1 MFEIGPSLQEARTR
15 RGLSQA
21 DVQKAIRIR
30 ERYLTAL
37 EEEKWALLPGEAYTK
52 GFLRTYAEFLGLNG
66 NLYID
71 EYNSRYA
78 HREDEPFVPEPIG
91 KVSTRSVGL
100 LRPLGAIAAI
110 VAVVAAVA
118 AWQLRSPGSPPREL
132 ADRGHGGH
140 DNVQRRPPRPPSPPP
155 SRRRSRRRP
164 RRRPRRSPP
173 SPVLRQAVLSAT
185 RGRVWLEVRA
195 GNATGKV
202 LFEGILEQ
210 GKTLPVSLT
219 SPVWFRVGA
228 PWNLDVRANGHVLP
242 GLPAQPR
249 NMLLSQHGLSP
260 AA

>member
-1 MFEIGPSLQEARTR
+1 VFEIGPSLQEARTR

-37 EEEKWALLPGEAYTK
+37 EEEKWELLPGEAYTK

-78 HREDEPFVPEPIG
+78 HHEEEPFVPEPVAR
-91 KVSTRSVGL
+91 VSTQSVGL
-100 LRPLGAIAAI
+100 LRPLAAIVAI

-118 AWQLRSPGSPPREL
+118 AWQLRSSPNTP
-132 ADRGHGGH
+132 
-140 DNVQRRPPRPPSPPP
+140 NRPTAGTAGPAVSKPAAKQTKTTKSTTKPTKTAKPAAKPTVP
-155 SRRRSRRRP
+155 
-164 RRRPRRSPP
+164 
-173 SPVLRQAVLSAT
+173 LFRQAVLRAT
-185 RGRVWLEVRA
+185 RGRVWLQVRS
-195 GNATGKV
+195 GSATGKV

-219 SPVWFRVGA
+219 SSPVWFRVGA
-228 PWNLDVRANGHVLP
+228 PWNLDVVAGGHALS

-249 NMLLSQHGLSP
+249 NMLLSQHGLAP

>member
-37 EEEKWALLPGEAYTK
+37 EEEKWDLLPGEAYTK

-71 EYNSRYA
+71 EYNSRYS
-78 HREDEPFVPEPIG
+78 HHEEEPFVPEPVG
-91 KVSTRSVGL
+91 QVSPRSVGL

-118 AWQLRSPGSPPREL
+118 AWQLRSPGST
-132 ADRGHGGH
+132 
-140 DNVQRRPPRPPSPPP
+140 PPSTPTGGTAGAAVSKPASKP
-155 SRRRSRRRP
+155 AAKP
-164 RRRPRRSPP
+164 AAKPKKTAKPAAQTP
-173 SPVLRQAVLSAT
+173 TAPLLQQAVLSAT
-185 RGRVWLEVRA
+185 RGRVWLQVRT
-195 GNATGKV
+195 GSATGKV
-202 LFEGILEQ
+202 LFEGVLEQ
-210 GKTLPVSLT
+210 GKTLPVSLV

-228 PWNLDVRANGHVLP
+228 PWNLDVRAGGHVLQ

-249 NMLLSQHGLSP
+249 DMLLSQHGLSP